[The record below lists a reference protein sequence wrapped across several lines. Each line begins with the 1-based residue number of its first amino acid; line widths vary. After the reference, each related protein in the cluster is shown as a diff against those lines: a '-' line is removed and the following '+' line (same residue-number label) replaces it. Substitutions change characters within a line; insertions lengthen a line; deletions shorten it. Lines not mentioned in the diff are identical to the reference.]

1 MDALEAALRDAEEQ
15 EGPGEQGER
24 SKGKAA
30 ASGTRWRMYVPGSE
44 EVLAGRE
51 QLQAALAPGASSA
64 D

>member
-15 EGPGEQGER
+15 EGNGKLGG
-24 SKGKAA
+24 SAKGHSA
-30 ASGTRWRMYVPGSE
+30 ASGPRWRMYVPGPE

-51 QLQAALAPGASSA
+51 QLKAALAPGASGA